1 MIAQSTAVPVFH
13 LAHVS
18 TSDNSIFVIYQ
29 TQDRITTY
37 NFSVSNTRNF
47 SLFPNLWSFLINN
60 QYNTGN
66 NLKLFKGDSHFIS
79 INFKKLSFIETWN
92 LTNKFWH
99 NAKKLEGNFESNESF
114 YLIPV
119 CVLIW
124 MFCNKSSNTQ
134 INHLHKRALRIAYND
149 NDSTFEDLLKKD
161 NSVTIHHKNIRL
173 LGIELW
179 KVKNTLSSH
188 VMSEIFNLRNID
200 YNLHSQ
206 IDLK

>member
-47 SLFPNLWSFLINN
+47 SLFPNLWSFLTNN

-99 NAKKLEGNFESNESF
+99 NAKKLEGNFESNENF

-124 MFCNKSSNTQ
+124 MSCNKSSNTQ
-134 INHLHKRALRIAYND
+134 LITYIKELLELLITIMTQHLK
-149 NDSTFEDLLKKD
+149 
-161 NSVTIHHKNIRL
+161 
-173 LGIELW
+173 
-179 KVKNTLSSH
+179 
-188 VMSEIFNLRNID
+188 IF
-200 YNLHSQ
+200 
-206 IDLK
+206 